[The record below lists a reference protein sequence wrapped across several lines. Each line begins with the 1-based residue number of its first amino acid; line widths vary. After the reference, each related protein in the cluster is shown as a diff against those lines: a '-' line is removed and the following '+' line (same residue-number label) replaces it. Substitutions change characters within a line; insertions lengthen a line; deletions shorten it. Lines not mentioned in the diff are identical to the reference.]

1 MNISPH
7 LLMDTGLM
15 DTGTLSSAM
24 TITLVPRY
32 RGNAVRKK
40 REIK

>member
-7 LLMDTGLM
+7 LLIDTGI
-15 DTGTLSSAM
+15 LSYSL
-24 TITLVPRY
+24 TITMVPRA
-32 RGNAVRKK
+32 RGNAARKK